1 MLDNLT
7 NCQLALPSRTN
18 LQQRNR
24 KLVGYN
30 DKYVEYIGKS
40 LPIGLMNV
48 SQLLKLEEIELHI
61 VPYTIN
67 KYKLNKQ
74 QVNIK
79 RVKKINKKTQKIT
92 TEFICRVLASRSSI

>member
-1 MLDNLT
+1 MIISQIVSLR
-7 NCQLALPSRTN
+7 CHRGR

-92 TEFICRVLASRSSI
+92 TEFKCRVLASRSSI